1 MIYLSLL
8 FIALLACGE
17 TPTGPSGPYG
27 RIETFA
33 GTGDAGK
40 GPEEAPLL
48 QALFYLPQDLT
59 YGPDGRL
66 YILDWNNH
74 RVRVVIDQRV
84 RRGIDQRVT
93 TLIGTGEL
101 GDAPAGR
108 AREIGLNH
116 PTHISFDPLGRLILT
131 AWHNSM
137 ILRYDFATDYI
148 EPICGTGERTYSGDA
163 INLPSAT
170 AFDPLGRM
178 YISDQEN
185 QRIRMVDTDGTI
197 RTVVGTGEPGFS
209 GDGGPADQA
218 RIYAPIGQAAPP
230 TSRIATDEFGN
241 LYLADTFNNR
251 IRKIDAATGIITT
264 IAGNGNPTP
273 YLTSGREEGA
283 AALAVALN
291 WPCDVAIDS
300 EGRVFVA
307 DTFNHCVSY
316 IDLDGALYT
325 AAGQCGKSGDMGDG
339 GHPQSALLNRPYGIE
354 LDPDDNLYI
363 ADTRNHRIRLIVQ
376 IALDYHRPRK
386 SLIYHPLGKSPHLGL
401 GQQRVVADDQIRAH
415 MADAA

>member
-1 MIYLSLL
+1 MIYL
-8 FIALLACGE
+8 ALLLILSACGE

-40 GPEEAPLL
+40 GPEEAPPL

-74 RVRVVIDQRV
+74 RVRVTTKASDKTRQQHPRY
-84 RRGIDQRVT
+84 RGRTVAKDNVT

-101 GDAPAGR
+101 GDAPAGP

-148 EPICGTGERTYSGDA
+148 EPICGTGERTYSGDGGPA
-163 INLPSAT
+163 ALATINLPSAT

-197 RTVVGTGEPGFS
+197 HTVVGTGDPGFS

-241 LYLADTFNNR
+241 LYIADTFNNR
-251 IRKIDAATGIITT
+251 IRKVDYATGIITT

-300 EGRVFVA
+300 EGRVFFA

-339 GHPQSALLNRPYGIE
+339 GHPQAALLSRPYGIE

-363 ADTRNHRIRLIVQ
+363 ADTRNHRIRLV
-376 IALDYHRPRK
+376 RK
-386 SLIYHPLGKSPHLGL
+386 
-401 GQQRVVADDQIRAH
+401 
-415 MADAA
+415 

>member
-1 MIYLSLL
+1 MIYLAFLL
-8 FIALLACGE
+8 IALSACGDA
-17 TPTGPSGPYG
+17 PTGPSIPYG

-74 RVRVVIDQRV
+74 RVRVTTKASVLTQTRQRHP
-84 RRGIDQRVT
+84 RYRGSTNNSVT

-101 GDAPAGR
+101 GDAPAGP

-148 EPICGTGERTYSGDA
+148 EPICGTGERTYSGDGGPA
-163 INLPSAT
+163 ALATINLPSAT

-197 RTVVGTGEPGFS
+197 HTVVGTGDPGFF

-230 TSRIATDEFGN
+230 TSRIATDQFGN

-251 IRKIDAATGIITT
+251 IRKVDYATGIITT
-264 IAGNGNPTP
+264 IAGNGV
-273 YLTSGREEGA
+273 LSFMTSAERDEGA
-283 AALAVALN
+283 AALDVSLN

-300 EGRVFVA
+300 EGRVFFA

-339 GHPQSALLNRPYGIE
+339 GPPQAALLNRPYGIE

-363 ADTRNHRIRLIVQ
+363 ADTRNHRIRLV
-376 IALDYHRPRK
+376 RK
-386 SLIYHPLGKSPHLGL
+386 
-401 GQQRVVADDQIRAH
+401 
-415 MADAA
+415 

>member
-1 MIYLSLL
+1 MIYAAFLL
-8 FIALLACGE
+8 IALALFACGE
-17 TPTGPSGPYG
+17 TPTAPSDPYG

-40 GPEEAPLL
+40 GPEETTPR
-48 QALFYLPQDLT
+48 QAHFYLPQDLT

-74 RVRVVIDQRV
+74 RVRVVADDRI
-84 RRGIDQRVT
+84 T

-116 PTHISFDPLGRLILT
+116 PTHISFDPLGRLILS
-131 AWHNSM
+131 AWHNSL

-148 EPICGTGERTYSGDA
+148 EPVCGTGERDYGGDGGPA
-163 INLPSAT
+163 ARAQVNLPSAT

-185 QRIRMVDTDGTI
+185 QRVRMIDLDGTI
-197 RTVVGTGEPGFS
+197 STVVGTGQPGFA
-209 GDGGPADQA
+209 GDGGPATDAQ
-218 RIYAPIGQAAPP
+218 IWAPVSQAAPP
-230 TSRIATDEFGN
+230 TSRIAIDDLGN

-251 IRKIDAATGIITT
+251 IRKVDAATGIITT
-264 IAGNGNPTP
+264 IAGNGANRPAP
-273 YLTSGREEGA
+273 SSEEDGA
-283 AALAVALN
+283 DALAVSLY

-300 EGRVFVA
+300 AGRVFLA
-307 DTFNHCVSY
+307 DTFNHCVRR
-316 IDLDGALYT
+316 IELDGT
-325 AAGQCGKSGDMGDG
+325 ISTVAGQCGQSGDHGDG
-339 GHPQSALLNRPYGIE
+339 GPPQSALLNRPYGIE

-363 ADTRNHRIRLIVQ
+363 ADTRNHRIRLV
-376 IALDYHRPRK
+376 RK
-386 SLIYHPLGKSPHLGL
+386 
-401 GQQRVVADDQIRAH
+401 
-415 MADAA
+415 

>member
-1 MIYLSLL
+1 MIYL
-8 FIALLACGE
+8 ALLLILSACGE
-17 TPTGPSGPYG
+17 TPSGPSIPYG

-74 RVRVVIDQRV
+74 RVRVTTKASDKTRQQHPRYRGRV
-84 RRGIDQRVT
+84 AKGNVT

-101 GDAPAGR
+101 GDAPAGP

-148 EPICGTGERTYSGDA
+148 EPICGTGERTYSGDGGPA
-163 INLPSAT
+163 ALATINLPSAT

-197 RTVVGTGEPGFS
+197 HTVVGTGDPGFS

-241 LYLADTFNNR
+241 LYIADTFNNR
-251 IRKIDAATGIITT
+251 IRKVDYATGIITT

-283 AALAVALN
+283 AALAVALS
-291 WPCDVAIDS
+291 WPCDVAIDT
-300 EGRVFVA
+300 EGRVFFA

-339 GHPQSALLNRPYGIE
+339 GHPQSALLSRPYGIE

-363 ADTRNHRIRLIVQ
+363 ADTRNHRIRLV
-376 IALDYHRPRK
+376 RK
-386 SLIYHPLGKSPHLGL
+386 
-401 GQQRVVADDQIRAH
+401 
-415 MADAA
+415 

>member
-1 MIYLSLL
+1 MIYL
-8 FIALLACGE
+8 ALLLILSACGE
-17 TPTGPSGPYG
+17 TPTGPSVPYG

-74 RVRVVIDQRV
+74 RVRVTTKVSVLTQTRQQHP
-84 RRGIDQRVT
+84 RYRGVAKDSVS

-148 EPICGTGERTYSGDA
+148 EPICGTGERTYSGDGGPA
-163 INLPSAT
+163 AQATINLPSAT

-197 RTVVGTGEPGFS
+197 HTVVGTGDPGFS

-251 IRKIDAATGIITT
+251 IRKIDYATGIITT

-300 EGRVFVA
+300 AGRVFIA

-325 AAGQCGKSGDMGDG
+325 AAGQCGKSGDTGDG
-339 GHPQSALLNRPYGIE
+339 GPPQAALLNRPYGIE

-363 ADTRNHRIRLIVQ
+363 ADTRNHRIRLV
-376 IALDYHRPRK
+376 RK
-386 SLIYHPLGKSPHLGL
+386 
-401 GQQRVVADDQIRAH
+401 
-415 MADAA
+415 

>member
-1 MIYLSLL
+1 MIYL
-8 FIALLACGE
+8 ALLLILSACGE

-40 GPEEAPLL
+40 GPEEAPPL

-74 RVRVVIDQRV
+74 RVRVTNKASDKTRQQNPRY
-84 RRGIDQRVT
+84 RGRAVAKDNVT

-108 AREIGLNH
+108 ARAIGLNH

-148 EPICGTGERTYSGDA
+148 EPICGTGERTYSGDGGPA
-163 INLPSAT
+163 ALATINLPSAT

-197 RTVVGTGEPGFS
+197 HTVVGTGDPGFF

-251 IRKIDAATGIITT
+251 IRKVDYATGIITT

-300 EGRVFVA
+300 EGRVFFA

-339 GHPQSALLNRPYGIE
+339 GHPQAALLSRPYGIE

-363 ADTRNHRIRLIVQ
+363 ADTRNHRIRLV
-376 IALDYHRPRK
+376 RK
-386 SLIYHPLGKSPHLGL
+386 
-401 GQQRVVADDQIRAH
+401 
-415 MADAA
+415 

>member
-148 EPICGTGERTYSGDA
+148 EPICGTGERTYSGDGGPA
-163 INLPSAT
+163 ALATINLPSAT

-197 RTVVGTGEPGFS
+197 HTVVGTGDPGFS

-264 IAGNGNPTP
+264 IAGNDARNIGSIAD
-273 YLTSGREEGA
+273 YTSPPQLGDSEDGA
-283 AALAVALN
+283 DALAVSLY

-300 EGRVFVA
+300 EGRVFFA
-307 DTFNHCVSY
+307 DTFNHCVRY
-316 IDLDGALYT
+316 IDLDGTIYT
-325 AAGQCGKSGDMGDG
+325 AAGQCGKSGDTGDG
-339 GHPQSALLNRPYGIE
+339 GPPQSALLNRPYGIE

-363 ADTRNHRIRLIVQ
+363 ADTRNHRIRLV
-376 IALDYHRPRK
+376 RK
-386 SLIYHPLGKSPHLGL
+386 
-401 GQQRVVADDQIRAH
+401 
-415 MADAA
+415 

>member
-1 MIYLSLL
+1 MIYL
-8 FIALLACGE
+8 ALLLILSACGE
-17 TPTGPSGPYG
+17 TPTGPSIPYG

-40 GPEEAPLL
+40 GPEEAPPL

-74 RVRVVIDQRV
+74 RVRVTNKASDKTRQQNPRY
-84 RRGIDQRVT
+84 RGRAVAKDNVT

-148 EPICGTGERTYSGDA
+148 EPICGTGERTYSGDGGPA
-163 INLPSAT
+163 IQATINLPSAT

-197 RTVVGTGEPGFS
+197 HTVVGTGDPGFF

-251 IRKIDAATGIITT
+251 IRKVDYATGIITT
-264 IAGNGNPTP
+264 IAGNGV
-273 YLTSGREEGA
+273 LSFMTSAERDEGA
-283 AALAVALN
+283 AALDVSLN

-300 EGRVFVA
+300 EGRVFFA

-363 ADTRNHRIRLIVQ
+363 ADTRNHRIRLV
-376 IALDYHRPRK
+376 RK
-386 SLIYHPLGKSPHLGL
+386 
-401 GQQRVVADDQIRAH
+401 
-415 MADAA
+415 

>member
-1 MIYLSLL
+1 MIYLAFLL
-8 FIALLACGE
+8 LILSACGE
-17 TPTGPSGPYG
+17 KPTGPSSPYG
-27 RIETFA
+27 RIQTFA

-40 GPEEAPLL
+40 GPEEPTLR
-48 QALFYLPQDLT
+48 QAVFYLPQDLT
-59 YGPDGRL
+59 YGPDRRL

-74 RVRVVIDQRV
+74 RVRVVTDGRIS
-84 RRGIDQRVT
+84 

-116 PTHISFDPLGRLILT
+116 PTHISFDPFGRLILS

-148 EPICGTGERTYSGDA
+148 EPICGTGERTYSGDSGPA
-163 INLPSAT
+163 SLATINLPSAT

-185 QRIRMVDTDGTI
+185 QRIRMVDIDGTI
-197 RTVVGTGEPGFS
+197 STVVGTGEPGFS

-218 RIYAPIGQAAPP
+218 QIYAPIGQAAPP

-241 LYLADTFNNR
+241 LYIADTFNNR
-251 IRKIDAATGIITT
+251 IRKVDYATSIITT
-264 IAGNGNPTP
+264 IAGDAARNFGSIADYTAPP
-273 YLTSGREEGA
+273 ESRDSEDGA
-283 AALAVALN
+283 DALAVSLY

-300 EGRVFVA
+300 EGRVFFA
-307 DTFNHCVSY
+307 DTFNHCVRY

-325 AAGQCGKSGDMGDG
+325 VAGQCGKSGDTGDG
-339 GHPQSALLNRPYGIE
+339 GPPQAALLNRPYGIE

-363 ADTRNHRIRLIVQ
+363 ADTRNHRIRLV
-376 IALDYHRPRK
+376 RK
-386 SLIYHPLGKSPHLGL
+386 
-401 GQQRVVADDQIRAH
+401 
-415 MADAA
+415 

>member
-1 MIYLSLL
+1 MIYLAVL
-8 FIALLACGE
+8 FIALSACGE
-17 TPTGPSGPYG
+17 APTGPGGSYG

-33 GTGDAGK
+33 GTGDAGL
-40 GPEEAPLL
+40 GPEKASLR

-74 RVRVVIDQRV
+74 RVRVVAKDS
-84 RRGIDQRVT
+84 VT

-116 PTHISFDPLGRLILT
+116 PTHISFDPFGRLVLS
-131 AWHNSM
+131 AWHNSI

-148 EPICGTGERTYSGDA
+148 EPICGTGERTYSGDGGPA
-163 INLPSAT
+163 TQATVNLPSST

-185 QRIRMVDTDGTI
+185 QRIRRVDIDGAI
-197 RTVVGTGEPGFS
+197 STVVGTGKPGFS

-230 TSRIATDEFGN
+230 TSRIATDEFGT
-241 LYLADTFNNR
+241 LYIADTFNNR
-251 IRKIDAATGIITT
+251 IRKVDAATGIITT
-264 IAGNGNPTP
+264 IAG
-273 YLTSGREEGA
+273 SGAFPPMTGGERDEGA
-283 AALAVALN
+283 AAIDVSLY

-307 DTFNHCVSY
+307 DTFNHCVRR
-316 IDLDGALYT
+316 IDLDGT
-325 AAGQCGKSGDMGDG
+325 IRTVAGQCGKSGDSGDG
-339 GHPQSALLNRPYGIE
+339 GPPQAALLNRPYGIE

-363 ADTRNHRIRLIVQ
+363 ADTRNHRIRLV
-376 IALDYHRPRK
+376 PK
-386 SLIYHPLGKSPHLGL
+386 
-401 GQQRVVADDQIRAH
+401 
-415 MADAA
+415 

>member
-1 MIYLSLL
+1 MIYLALLL
-8 FIALLACGE
+8 FLSACGE
-17 TPTGPSGPYG
+17 TPSGPSIPYG

-74 RVRVVIDQRV
+74 RVRVTTKASDKTRQQHPRYRGRV
-84 RRGIDQRVT
+84 AKGNVT

-101 GDAPAGR
+101 GDAPAGP

-148 EPICGTGERTYSGDA
+148 EPICGTGERTYSGDGGPA
-163 INLPSAT
+163 ALATINLPSAT

-197 RTVVGTGEPGFS
+197 HTVVGTGDPGFS

-241 LYLADTFNNR
+241 LYIADTFNNR
-251 IRKIDAATGIITT
+251 IRKVDYATGIITT

-283 AALAVALN
+283 AALAVALS
-291 WPCDVAIDS
+291 WPCDVAIDT
-300 EGRVFVA
+300 EGRVFFA

-339 GHPQSALLNRPYGIE
+339 GHPQAALLSRPYGIE

-363 ADTRNHRIRLIVQ
+363 ADTRNHRIRLV
-376 IALDYHRPRK
+376 RK
-386 SLIYHPLGKSPHLGL
+386 
-401 GQQRVVADDQIRAH
+401 
-415 MADAA
+415 

>member
-1 MIYLSLL
+1 MIYL
-8 FIALLACGE
+8 ALLLILSACGE

-40 GPEEAPLL
+40 GPEEAPPL

-74 RVRVVIDQRV
+74 RVRVTTKVSDKTRQQNPRYRGRV
-84 RRGIDQRVT
+84 AKGNVT

-101 GDAPAGR
+101 GDAPAGP

-148 EPICGTGERTYSGDA
+148 EPICGTGERTYSGDGGPA
-163 INLPSAT
+163 ALATINLPSAT

-197 RTVVGTGEPGFS
+197 HTVVGTGDPGFS

-241 LYLADTFNNR
+241 LYIADTFNNR
-251 IRKIDAATGIITT
+251 IRKVDYATGIITT

-300 EGRVFVA
+300 EGRVFFA

-339 GHPQSALLNRPYGIE
+339 GPPQSALLNRPYGIE

-363 ADTRNHRIRLIVQ
+363 ADTRNHRIRLV
-376 IALDYHRPRK
+376 RK
-386 SLIYHPLGKSPHLGL
+386 
-401 GQQRVVADDQIRAH
+401 
-415 MADAA
+415 

>member
-1 MIYLSLL
+1 MIYL
-8 FIALLACGE
+8 ALLLILSACGE

-40 GPEEAPLL
+40 GPAEAPPL

-74 RVRVVIDQRV
+74 RVRVTNKASDKTRQQNPRYRGRAVAKDNVI
-84 RRGIDQRVT
+84 

-148 EPICGTGERTYSGDA
+148 EPICGTGERTYSGDGGPA
-163 INLPSAT
+163 VLATINLPSAT

-197 RTVVGTGEPGFS
+197 HTVVGTGNPGFS

-241 LYLADTFNNR
+241 LYIADTFNNR
-251 IRKIDAATGIITT
+251 IRKVDYATGIITT

-291 WPCDVAIDS
+291 WPCDVAVDS
-300 EGRVFVA
+300 EGRVFFA

-339 GHPQSALLNRPYGIE
+339 GHPQAALLSRPYGIE

-363 ADTRNHRIRLIVQ
+363 ADTRNHRIRLV
-376 IALDYHRPRK
+376 RK
-386 SLIYHPLGKSPHLGL
+386 
-401 GQQRVVADDQIRAH
+401 
-415 MADAA
+415 

>member
-1 MIYLSLL
+1 MIYL
-8 FIALLACGE
+8 ALLLILSACGE
-17 TPTGPSGPYG
+17 TPSGPSIPYG

-40 GPEEAPLL
+40 GPEEAPPL

-74 RVRVVIDQRV
+74 RVRVTTKASDKTRQQHPRYRGRV
-84 RRGIDQRVT
+84 AKGNVT

-101 GDAPAGR
+101 GDAPAGP

-148 EPICGTGERTYSGDA
+148 EPICGTGERTYSGDGGPA
-163 INLPSAT
+163 ALATINLPSAT

-197 RTVVGTGEPGFS
+197 HTVVGTGDPGFS

-241 LYLADTFNNR
+241 LYIADTFNNR
-251 IRKIDAATGIITT
+251 IRKVDYATGIITT

-283 AALAVALN
+283 AALAVALS
-291 WPCDVAIDS
+291 WPCDVAIDT
-300 EGRVFVA
+300 EGRVFFA

-325 AAGQCGKSGDMGDG
+325 AAGQCGKSGDIGDG

-363 ADTRNHRIRLIVQ
+363 ADTRNHRIRLV
-376 IALDYHRPRK
+376 RK
-386 SLIYHPLGKSPHLGL
+386 
-401 GQQRVVADDQIRAH
+401 
-415 MADAA
+415 

>member
-1 MIYLSLL
+1 MIYL
-8 FIALLACGE
+8 ALLLILSACGG
-17 TPTGPSGPYG
+17 TPTGPSDPYG

-40 GPEEAPLL
+40 GPEEASLRR
-48 QALFYLPQDLT
+48 AVFYLPQDLT

-74 RVRVVIDQRV
+74 RVRVVTDGRIS
-84 RRGIDQRVT
+84 

-116 PTHISFDPLGRLILT
+116 PTHISFDPFGRLILS

-148 EPICGTGERTYSGDA
+148 EPICGTGERTYSGDDGPA
-163 INLPSAT
+163 AQATINLPSAT

-185 QRIRMVDTDGTI
+185 QRIRLVDIDGTI
-197 RTVVGTGEPGFS
+197 STVVGTGEPGFS

-241 LYLADTFNNR
+241 LYIADTFNNR
-251 IRKIDAATGIITT
+251 IRKVDYATGIITT

-283 AALAVALN
+283 AALDVALN

-325 AAGQCGKSGDMGDG
+325 AAGQCGKSGDTGDG
-339 GHPQSALLNRPYGIE
+339 GPPQAALLNRPYGIE

-363 ADTRNHRIRLIVQ
+363 ADTRNHRIRLVR
-376 IALDYHRPRK
+376 Y
-386 SLIYHPLGKSPHLGL
+386 
-401 GQQRVVADDQIRAH
+401 
-415 MADAA
+415 

>member
-1 MIYLSLL
+1 MIYLTFLL
-8 FIALLACGE
+8 IALSACGDP
-17 TPTGPSGPYG
+17 PTGPSIPYG

-33 GTGDAGK
+33 GSGDAGK
-40 GPEEAPLL
+40 GPEEAELS

-74 RVRVVIDQRV
+74 RVRVTTEASVLTQTRQRHP
-84 RRGIDQRVT
+84 RYRGGGAENSVT

-108 AREIGLNH
+108 AREVGLNH
-116 PTHISFDPLGRLILT
+116 PTHISFDPLGRLILS

-148 EPICGTGERTYSGDA
+148 EPICGTGERTYSGDGGPA
-163 INLPSAT
+163 AQATVNLPSAT

-185 QRIRMVDTDGTI
+185 QCIRMVDTDGTI

-218 RIYAPIGQAAPP
+218 QIYAPIGQAAPP

-241 LYLADTFNNR
+241 LYIADTFNNR
-251 IRKIDAATGIITT
+251 IRKVDYATGIIST
-264 IAGNGNPTP
+264 IAGNAARNIGSIAD
-273 YLTSGREEGA
+273 YTSPPELGDSEEGA
-283 AALAVALN
+283 DALAVSLY

-300 EGRVFVA
+300 EGRVFFA
-307 DTFNHCVSY
+307 DTFNHCVRY
-316 IDLDGALYT
+316 IDLDGTIYT
-325 AAGQCGKSGDMGDG
+325 VAGQCGKSGDTGDG

-363 ADTRNHRIRLIVQ
+363 ADTRNHRIRLVR
-376 IALDYHRPRK
+376 Y
-386 SLIYHPLGKSPHLGL
+386 
-401 GQQRVVADDQIRAH
+401 
-415 MADAA
+415 

>member
-1 MIYLSLL
+1 MIYL
-8 FIALLACGE
+8 ALLLILSACGE
-17 TPTGPSGPYG
+17 TPTGPSIPYG

-40 GPEEAPLL
+40 GPEEAPPL

-74 RVRVVIDQRV
+74 RVRVTTKASDKTRQQNPRY
-84 RRGIDQRVT
+84 RGRTVAKDNVT

-101 GDAPAGR
+101 GDAPAGP

-148 EPICGTGERTYSGDA
+148 EPICGTGERTYSGDGGPA
-163 INLPSAT
+163 ALATINLPSAT

-197 RTVVGTGEPGFS
+197 HTVVGTGDPGFS

-241 LYLADTFNNR
+241 LYIADTFNNR
-251 IRKIDAATGIITT
+251 IRKVDYATGIITT

-300 EGRVFVA
+300 EGRVFFA

-339 GHPQSALLNRPYGIE
+339 GHPQAALLSRPYGIE

-363 ADTRNHRIRLIVQ
+363 ADTRNHRIRLV
-376 IALDYHRPRK
+376 RK
-386 SLIYHPLGKSPHLGL
+386 
-401 GQQRVVADDQIRAH
+401 
-415 MADAA
+415 

>member
-1 MIYLSLL
+1 MIYL
-8 FIALLACGE
+8 ALLLILSACGE
-17 TPTGPSGPYG
+17 TPTGPSGLYG

-74 RVRVVIDQRV
+74 RVRVTTTASVLTQTRQRNP
-84 RRGIDQRVT
+84 RYRGDDAKDSVT

-148 EPICGTGERTYSGDA
+148 EPICGTGERTYSGDGGPA
-163 INLPSAT
+163 ALATINLPSAT
-170 AFDPLGRM
+170 AFDPFGRM

-185 QRIRMVDTDGTI
+185 QRIRMIDLDGTI
-197 RTVVGTGEPGFS
+197 HTIVGTGEPGFS

-218 RIYAPIGQAAPP
+218 QIWAPVSQAAPP

-241 LYLADTFNNR
+241 LYLADTYNNR
-251 IRKIDAATGIITT
+251 IRKVDAATGIITT
-264 IAGNGNPTP
+264 IAGNAARNIGSIAD
-273 YLTSGREEGA
+273 YTSPPEPRDSEDGA
-283 AALAVALN
+283 DALDVSLY

-300 EGRVFVA
+300 EGRVFIA
-307 DTFNHCVSY
+307 DTFNHCVRY
-316 IDLDGALYT
+316 IDLDSALYT
-325 AAGQCGKSGDMGDG
+325 AAGQCGKSGDTGDG
-339 GHPQSALLNRPYGIE
+339 GPPQSALLNRPYGIE
-354 LDPDDNLYI
+354 LDADDNLYI
-363 ADTRNHRIRLIVQ
+363 ADTRNHRIRLV
-376 IALDYHRPRK
+376 RK
-386 SLIYHPLGKSPHLGL
+386 
-401 GQQRVVADDQIRAH
+401 
-415 MADAA
+415 

>member
-74 RVRVVIDQRV
+74 RVRVVTDGRIS
-84 RRGIDQRVT
+84 

-116 PTHISFDPLGRLILT
+116 PTHISFDPFGRLILS
-131 AWHNSM
+131 AWHNSI

-148 EPICGTGERTYSGDA
+148 EPICGTGERTYSGDGGPA
-163 INLPSAT
+163 GQATINLPSAT

-185 QRIRMVDTDGTI
+185 QRIRMVDIDGTI

-264 IAGNGNPTP
+264 IAGNDARAIGSIAD
-273 YLTSGREEGA
+273 YTSPPEPGDSEDGA
-283 AALAVALN
+283 DALEVSLY
-291 WPCDVAIDS
+291 WPCDVGTDS
-300 EGRVFVA
+300 EGRVFFA
-307 DTFNHCVSY
+307 DTFNHCVRY
-316 IDLDGALYT
+316 IDLDGTIYT

-363 ADTRNHRIRLIVQ
+363 ADTRNHRIRLV
-376 IALDYHRPRK
+376 RK
-386 SLIYHPLGKSPHLGL
+386 
-401 GQQRVVADDQIRAH
+401 
-415 MADAA
+415 

>member
-1 MIYLSLL
+1 MIYL
-8 FIALLACGE
+8 ALLLILSACGE
-17 TPTGPSGPYG
+17 TPSGPSIPYG

-74 RVRVVIDQRV
+74 RVRVTTKASDKTRQQHPRYRGRV
-84 RRGIDQRVT
+84 AKGNVT

-101 GDAPAGR
+101 GDAPAGP

-148 EPICGTGERTYSGDA
+148 EPICGTGERTYSGDGGPA
-163 INLPSAT
+163 ALATINLPSAT

-197 RTVVGTGEPGFS
+197 HTVVGTGDPGFS

-241 LYLADTFNNR
+241 LYIADTFNNR
-251 IRKIDAATGIITT
+251 IRKVDYATGIITT

-283 AALAVALN
+283 AALAVALS
-291 WPCDVAIDS
+291 WPCDVAIDT
-300 EGRVFVA
+300 EGRVFFA

-339 GHPQSALLNRPYGIE
+339 GHPQAALLSRPYGIE

-363 ADTRNHRIRLIVQ
+363 ADTRNHRIRLV
-376 IALDYHRPRK
+376 RK
-386 SLIYHPLGKSPHLGL
+386 
-401 GQQRVVADDQIRAH
+401 
-415 MADAA
+415 

>member
-1 MIYLSLL
+1 MIYLAFLL
-8 FIALLACGE
+8 LILSACGE
-17 TPTGPSGPYG
+17 KPTGPSGPYG

-59 YGPDGRL
+59 YGPDRRL

-74 RVRVVIDQRV
+74 RVRVVTDGRIS
-84 RRGIDQRVT
+84 

-116 PTHISFDPLGRLILT
+116 PTHISFDPFGRLILS

-148 EPICGTGERTYSGDA
+148 EPICGTGERTYSGDSGPA
-163 INLPSAT
+163 SLATINLPSAT

-185 QRIRMVDTDGTI
+185 QRIRMVDIDGTI
-197 RTVVGTGEPGFS
+197 STVVGTGEPGFS

-218 RIYAPIGQAAPP
+218 QIYAPIGQAAPP

-241 LYLADTFNNR
+241 LYIADTFNNR
-251 IRKIDAATGIITT
+251 IRKVDYATSIITT
-264 IAGNGNPTP
+264 IAGDAARNFGSIADYTAPP
-273 YLTSGREEGA
+273 ESRDSEDGA
-283 AALAVALN
+283 DALAVSLY

-300 EGRVFVA
+300 EGRVFFA
-307 DTFNHCVSY
+307 DTFNHCVRY

-325 AAGQCGKSGDMGDG
+325 AAGQCGKSGDSGDG
-339 GHPQSALLNRPYGIE
+339 GPPQAALLNRPYGIE

-363 ADTRNHRIRLIVQ
+363 ADTRNHRIRLV
-376 IALDYHRPRK
+376 RK
-386 SLIYHPLGKSPHLGL
+386 
-401 GQQRVVADDQIRAH
+401 
-415 MADAA
+415 